1 MKIRILSQLISLILL
16 VILVAILGG
25 CGTLFAA
32 EQAVD
37 QVEDN
42 LEQKAD
48 QVEEQIENAVQPPV
62 SPAVT
67 QNAAVLTEAEAQ
79 EIALTHAGFTADQV
93 TNLHVHFDVDDGV
106 PEYEVGFFQN
116 GWEYDY
122 TIHADTGD
130 ILEYDKD
137 ND

>member
-1 MKIRILSQLISLILL
+1 MKYRVMSQLAALVLL
-16 VILVAILGG
+16 VLVLALAGG
-25 CGTLFAA
+25 CSLNAA
-32 EQAVD
+32 EEKVD
-37 QVEDN
+37 QVEDRVEN
-42 LEQKAD
+42 TLED
-48 QVEEQIENAVQPPV
+48 QATPPMNQD
-62 SPAVT
+62 AAALT
-67 QNAAVLTEAEAQ
+67 QEEAQ

-93 TNLHVHFDVDDGV
+93 TGLHVRFEVDDGV
-106 PEYEVGFFQN
+106 PEYEVDFVQD

>member
-1 MKIRILSQLISLILL
+1 MKYRVMSQLAALVLL
-16 VILVAILGG
+16 VLVLALAGG
-25 CGTLFAA
+25 CSLNAA
-32 EQAVD
+32 EEKVG
-37 QVEDN
+37 QVEDRVEN
-42 LEQKAD
+42 TLED
-48 QVEEQIENAVQPPV
+48 QSTPPMNQD
-62 SPAVT
+62 AAALT
-67 QNAAVLTEAEAQ
+67 QEEAQ

-93 TNLHVHFDVDDGV
+93 TGLHVRFEVDDGV
-106 PEYEVGFFQN
+106 PEYEVDFVQD

>member
-1 MKIRILSQLISLILL
+1 MKYRVMSQLAALVLL
-16 VILVAILGG
+16 VLVIALAGG
-25 CGTLFAA
+25 CSLNAA
-32 EQAVD
+32 EEKVD
-37 QVEDN
+37 RVEN
-42 LEQKAD
+42 TLED
-48 QVEEQIENAVQPPV
+48 QSTPPMNQD
-62 SPAVT
+62 AAALT
-67 QNAAVLTEAEAQ
+67 QEEAQ

-93 TNLHVHFDVDDGV
+93 TGLHVRFEVDDGV
-106 PEYEVGFFQN
+106 PEYEVDFVQD

>member
-1 MKIRILSQLISLILL
+1 MKIRVLSQLISLVLLIL
-16 VILVAILGG
+16 VIALAAG
-25 CGTLFAA
+25 CSSLYQA
-32 EQAVD
+32 EQAAD
-37 QVEDN
+37 QIEEQM
-42 LEQKAD
+42 EQKAD
-48 QVEEQIENAVQPPV
+48 QVEEQLENAAKPPV

-67 QNAAVLTEAEAQ
+67 QNAAALTLEQAQ
-79 EIALTHAGFTADQV
+79 EIALNHAGFAPDQV
-93 TNLHVHFDVDDGV
+93 TNLHGDFDVDDGV
-106 PEYEVGFFQN
+106 PEYEVGFFQD